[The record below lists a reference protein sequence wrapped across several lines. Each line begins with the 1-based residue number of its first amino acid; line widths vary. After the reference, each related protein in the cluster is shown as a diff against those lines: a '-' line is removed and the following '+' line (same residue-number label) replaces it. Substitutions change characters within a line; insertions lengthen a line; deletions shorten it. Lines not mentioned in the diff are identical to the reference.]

1 MEESGCC
8 KFYSQCRDILRE
20 ELIPAM
26 GCTEPIAIALCA
38 AKARDVLGTMPQE
51 VEVEASGSIIK
62 NVKSVIV
69 PHTDHMR
76 GIDTAAA
83 VGIVGGKAE
92 KMLNV
97 LADVTPKEQELIKL
111 FLEQVP
117 IRTSYAKDG
126 RVFDIIVTVKANDS
140 NGKEH
145 YAKVRIVD
153 YHTNIVHIEKDGEVL
168 LDTPLDTAGSEPITD
183 RSILSVEKI
192 WDFAMNSD
200 VEKMKLVLDPQ
211 IKYNMAISEE
221 GLKNNYGANIG
232 KTLLAI
238 YGDKDIK
245 VRARAAAAAG
255 SDARMNGCEM
265 PVIINSGSGN
275 QGITASVPV
284 ITYAR
289 ELEVGEEK
297 TYRALA
303 LSNLIAIHQK
313 TGIGTLSAYC
323 GAMSAGIGAGCGI
336 AYLLGGDLEA
346 IKHTIINAVVTVSG
360 IICDGAKAS
369 CASKIATA
377 VEAGIN
383 GYYMYLNG
391 NNFNPGDGIVGK
403 DVEDTIG
410 NVGKLASEGMKDT
423 NDTII
428 DIMIK

>member
-1 MEESGCC
+1 MEGSDCK
-8 KFYSQCRDILRE
+8 KFYSQFRDILRE

-38 AKARDVLGTMPQE
+38 AKAREVLGRDVQE
-51 VEVEASGSIIK
+51 VTVEASGSIIK

-69 PHTDHMR
+69 PHTDHMK
-76 GIDTAAA
+76 GIDVAAA
-83 VGIVGGKAE
+83 VGIVGGKPE
-92 KMLNV
+92 KQLNV
-97 LADVTPKEQELIKL
+97 IADVTQKEQELIRK
-111 FLEQVP
+111 FLAMVP
-117 IRTSYAKDG
+117 IHTSYAKDG
-126 RVFDIIVTVKANDS
+126 RMFDIIVTLKSD
-140 NGKEH
+140 GH
-145 YAKVRIVD
+145 YSKVRIVD
-153 YHTNIVHIEKDGEVL
+153 YHTNIVHIEKDGDVI
-168 LDTPLDTAGSEPITD
+168 LDKPLDEAGSEPITD

-192 WDFAMNSD
+192 WDFAMNSELD
-200 VEKMKLVLDPQ
+200 KMRLILDPQ
-211 IKYNMAISEE
+211 IKYNMAISNE
-221 GLKNNYGANIG
+221 GLTNNYGANIG
-232 KTLLAI
+232 KTLLNI
-238 YGDKDIK
+238 YGESELK

-284 ITYAR
+284 VTYA
-289 ELEVGEEK
+289 LGLDSGEEK
-297 TYRALA
+297 MYRALA

-346 IKHTIINAVVTVSG
+346 IKHTIINSIVTVSG

-369 CASKIATA
+369 CAAKIATA

-383 GYYMYLNG
+383 GYYMHLNG
-391 NNFNPGDGIVGK
+391 NNFNDGDGIVGK
-403 DVEDTIG
+403 DVEDTIK
-410 NVGKLASEGMKDT
+410 NVGRLASEGMRDT

-428 DIMIK
+428 NIMIKN

>member
-1 MEESGCC
+1 MEEVGCSNL
-8 KFYSQCRDILRE
+8 YSKCRDILRE

-38 AKARDVLGTMPQE
+38 AKARDVLGMMPHA
-51 VEVEASGSIIK
+51 VEVEASASIIK

-69 PHTDHMR
+69 PHTDHMK

-97 LADVTPKEQELIKL
+97 LADVTAKEQELIKG
-111 FLEQVP
+111 FLAEIP
-117 IRTSYAKDG
+117 IKTEYAKDG
-126 RVFDIIVTVKANDS
+126 RVFDIIVTVKAE
-140 NGKEH
+140 GH
-145 YAKVRIVD
+145 YAKVRIAD
-153 YHTNIVHIEKDGEVL
+153 YHTNIVHIEKDGDII
-168 LDTPLDTAGSEPITD
+168 LDKPLDKSGSDAITD
-183 RSILSVEKI
+183 RSILSVERI
-192 WDFAMNSD
+192 WDFALNSELD
-200 VEKMKLVLDPQ
+200 KMKLILDPQ

-221 GLKNNYGANIG
+221 GLRNNYGANIG
-232 KTLLAI
+232 KTMIAT
-238 YGDKDIK
+238 YGDDIK
-245 VRARAAAAAG
+245 IRACAAAAAG

-275 QGITASVPV
+275 QGMTASIPV

-289 ELEVGEEK
+289 ELNVDDEK
-297 TYRALA
+297 MYRALA

-323 GAMSAGIGAGCGI
+323 GAVSAGIGAGCGI
-336 AYLLGGDLEA
+336 AYLLGADLDA
-346 IKHTIINAVVTVSG
+346 IKHTIINSLVTVSG

-369 CASKIATA
+369 CAAKIATA
-377 VEAGIN
+377 VQAGIN

-391 NNFNPGDGIVGK
+391 NNFNAGDGIVGK
-403 DVEDTIG
+403 DVEATIK

-428 DIMIK
+428 NIMIQD